1 MIIQP
6 LSGGCPS
13 TRATQLCGQHTRSRR
28 RRGEIQMKS
37 GNREN
42 WRFSIL
48 QWRLKSFSILFWTRW
63 LRRLPMTR
71 TQPAMCQRTCGG
83 RTCFDFFSCFFREDL
98 IWFLNF
104 FREGLSYFL
113 FFREDLFCFFFN
125 PFFREDLFIHYL
137 FREELFYQFF
147 KGGPFF
153 LLLGNTFFYLIYL
166 II

>member
-1 MIIQP
+1 MVTVRLSEICMIIQL
-6 LSGGCPS
+6 LSGGRPS

-113 FFREDLFCFFFN
+113 FFREDLFLFFLILFLERTFLFIISFGRN
-125 PFFREDLFIHYL
+125 FFINFLREDLFS
-137 FREELFYQFF
+137 FF
-147 KGGPFF
+147 
-153 LLLGNTFFYLIYL
+153 
-166 II
+166 

>member
-1 MIIQP
+1 MINQP
-6 LSGGCPS
+6 LSGGRPS

-28 RRGEIQMKS
+28 RRGEIRMKS
-37 GNREN
+37 GNHEN
-42 WRFSIL
+42 WQFLILPFS
-48 QWRLKSFSILFWTRW
+48 RLFCTRW

-113 FFREDLFCFFFN
+113 FFREDLFCFFLILFLERTFLFIISFGRN
-125 PFFREDLFIHYL
+125 FFINFLREDLFS
-137 FREELFYQFF
+137 FF
-147 KGGPFF
+147 
-153 LLLGNTFFYLIYL
+153 
-166 II
+166 